1 MSEYTQK
8 LNDEL
13 WEKLNEYDCTYSD
26 DYSSLLAF
34 LNSKDFRTFGDG
46 LTSVI
51 KSKMPSDISDSPMH
65 FLQTAYKSKGIS
77 APSVNTLK
85 SWFNAGVR
93 PKKSEDSRNK
103 MFEIA
108 FALDLNIE
116 ETVYLFH
123 NVYLDR
129 AFDYRNA
136 KEIIY
141 AYCIE
146 RRLSYLHA
154 IDLIEQMSISSTN
167 DDDVLYT
174 KVLEEQVSKIDT
186 DNELIEYLNS
196 HQNNLSKKNIRGKEL
211 KAIWLKHA
219 QKIAK
224 KETHE
229 SSWRDF
235 CRGKDKESINF
246 LISVITAHT
255 TNTHSGTTTI
265 FKNAELPKE
274 IKNCF
279 PEAVTFSKPDP
290 TYEELR
296 KMLILLFSYVFWYHV
311 QYDEAETD
319 IDDYISQLN
328 DLLTDVGMPLLYAG
342 NPFDWLF
349 MYCTLYDS
357 NPLDCFRGL
366 LSEVLDE
373 PF

>member
-65 FLQTAYKSKGIS
+65 FLQTAYKCKGIS

-167 DDDVLYT
+167 DDDIIT
-174 KVLEEQVSKIDT
+174 KTQ
-186 DNELIEYLNS
+186 
-196 HQNNLSKKNIRGKEL
+196 Q
-211 KAIWLKHA
+211 
-219 QKIAK
+219 
-224 KETHE
+224 
-229 SSWRDF
+229 
-235 CRGKDKESINF
+235 
-246 LISVITAHT
+246 
-255 TNTHSGTTTI
+255 
-265 FKNAELPKE
+265 
-274 IKNCF
+274 NCF
-279 PEAVTFSKPDP
+279 DIVV
-290 TYEELR
+290 
-296 KMLILLFSYVFWYHV
+296 LLNKRIRSYK
-311 QYDEAETD
+311 
-319 IDDYISQLN
+319 
-328 DLLTDVGMPLLYAG
+328 
-342 NPFDWLF
+342 
-349 MYCTLYDS
+349 
-357 NPLDCFRGL
+357 
-366 LSEVLDE
+366 
-373 PF
+373 